1 MSKIRRNFKIFFN
14 IIVKYNQKNIIKKIN
29 YVVLEYICT
38 KKGCNIRFFSKK
50 HFSIKCATFIFKI
63 KKDLNID
70 NKKNKS
76 T

>member
-1 MSKIRRNFKIFFN
+1 MSKIRKNFKIFLN
-14 IIVKYNQKNIIKKIN
+14 IIVKYNQNNIIKKIN
-29 YVVLEYICT
+29 CVVLEYICT
-38 KKGCNIRFFSKK
+38 KKGYNIRFLSNIF
-50 HFSIKCATFIFKI
+50 FSIKCATFIFKI